1 MFCKY
6 CGKELDDGSAFCKYC
21 GKSQTAV
28 NPAPAQPSAEAAA
41 QEHTTHKQVQSP
53 VQNILSKAAQSAAEG
68 AAAAAGAAQHNHRD
82 NPKLKRLQ
90 ATLKL
95 LSFTGWGC
103 LILGTLFGVIGV
115 LMLAVFLLTPDME
128 ILPGIAVCL
137 FVALWGYIF
146 GVYQFWNAAGVEQQL
161 TLALPE
167 TMSEAEW
174 IEKIRNEFSF
184 QGAVLQE
191 NQPDN
196 ALVYLLNDARMHLT
210 AENGVLHIRVQHS
223 KRFRSANSGGHWELQ
238 ESFSADD
245 LKCALAYFVAGQPLP
260 ESFAQEQKLR
270 HKDKVGK
277 VKVGLYV
284 GTAAALVLVFIIS
297 VFPVS
302 PLSSLKNSTWSE
314 YSTTGQTLGEAFE
327 NNFDSPSWSQYEKDG
342 REYIRFDG
350 IIDFGDLGESLV
362 DVEFS
367 VKKTEDNYY
376 FLIEEARL
384 DGTILSDTETSIL
397 MQYGFT
403 GDTDELIGSMFLSA
417 LFG

>member
-6 CGKELDDGSAFCKYC
+6 CGKELADGSAFCKYC

-28 NPAPAQPSAEAAA
+28 TPAPAQLSAEAAA

-90 ATLKL
+90 ATLKM

-196 ALVYLLNDARMHLT
+196 ALVYLLNDARMHIT
-210 AENGVLHIRVQHS
+210 AENGVLRIRVQHS

-327 NNFDSPSWSQYEKDG
+327 NNFDSPSWSQYETNG
-342 REYIRFDG
+342 RTYIRFDG
-350 IIDFGDLGESLV
+350 IIDLGDLGESLV
-362 DVEFS
+362 EVEFS
-367 VKKTEDNYY
+367 AKKTEDNYY

-384 DGTILSDTETSIL
+384 DGMILSDTETSIL

-403 GDTDELIGSMFLSA
+403 GDIDELIGSMFLSA

>member
-6 CGKELDDGSAFCKYC
+6 CGKELADGSAFCKYC
-21 GKSQTAV
+21 GKAQTAV
-28 NPAPAQPSAEAAA
+28 AAAPAPPSAQAAA
-41 QEHTTHKQVQSP
+41 QEHTPQEQAQSTVP
-53 VQNILSKAAQSAAEG
+53 NILQKAAQSAAAG
-68 AAAAAGAAQHNHRD
+68 ASAVGAAQHNYRD
-82 NPKLKRLQ
+82 NPKFKRLK
-90 ATLKL
+90 ATFKL

-115 LMLAVFLLTPDME
+115 LMLVVFLLTPDME

-161 TLALPE
+161 TLALPD

-196 ALVYLLNDARMHLT
+196 ALVYLLNDARMHIT
-210 AENGVLHIRVQHS
+210 AENGVLRIRVQHS

-327 NNFDSPSWSQYEKDG
+327 NNFDSPSWSQYETNG
-342 REYIRFDG
+342 RTYIRFDG
-350 IIDFGDLGESLV
+350 IIDLGDLGESLV
-362 DVEFS
+362 EVEFS
-367 VKKTEDNYY
+367 AKKTENNYY

-384 DGTILSDTETSIL
+384 DGMILSDTETSIL

>member
-6 CGKELDDGSAFCKYC
+6 CGKELADGSAFCKYC

-90 ATLKL
+90 ATLKM

-196 ALVYLLNDARMHLT
+196 ALVYLLNDARMHIT
-210 AENGVLHIRVQHS
+210 AENGVLRIRVQHS

-327 NNFDSPSWSQYEKDG
+327 NNFDSPSWSQYETNG
-342 REYIRFDG
+342 RTYIRFDG
-350 IIDFGDLGESLV
+350 IIDLGDLGESLV
-362 DVEFS
+362 EVEFS
-367 VKKTEDNYY
+367 AKKTEDNYH

-384 DGTILSDTETSIL
+384 DGMILSDTETSIL

-403 GDTDELIGSMFLSA
+403 GDIDELIGSMFLSA